1 MTFQSTLLAAALAL
15 VPAFARADDAKKSD
29 PTSSS
34 MQTSDARTKTDKDV
48 TRADQTDARQQSPG
62 QMDHGSMKLT
72 DDKVLRKL
80 HHVNME
86 EVKAGQLAQQK
97 STSKD
102 VKDYGAM
109 LVRDHQKADQDVKA
123 VASKLNIDVDAKKMD
138 ADRQMKMD
146 ADHQAKREAKQHQMD
161 DLQKLTGRDF
171 DRAFL
176 QMMVNGHREA
186 IEMVKTARNDAKP
199 EVKDLLDKLLPD
211 LQRHEDMAN
220 DILNKM
226 GNTASTR

>member
-34 MQTSDARTKTDKDV
+34 MQTSDPRTKTDKDV

-62 QMDHGSMKLT
+62 HMDHGSMKLT

-80 HHVNME
+80 HHVNLE

-123 VASKLNIDVDAKKMD
+123 VASKLSIDVDAKKMD
-138 ADRQMKMD
+138 ADRQMNMD